1 GDDAPALAVAAE
13 ALLGAGAS
21 LDDGVDGLEVA
32 GVGGHGDVDAPA
44 AGEGALAGVPLVVLH
59 IAAAVGVVLFPVILE
74 LGEDLLIRL
83 SEDVIEDVEPAAVGH
98 AEDDFLS
105 AEACGVL
112 DGGVEQ
118 GDGALGALEAESLV
132 AGVSLAEEAFEDLGL
147 EELAEDMGPLAA
159 LQM

>member
-1 GDDAPALAVAAE
+1 ALAVAAE
-13 ALLGAGAS
+13 PLLGPGAA
-21 LDDGVDGLEVA
+21 LDHRVHGLQVA
-32 GVGGHGDVDAPA
+32 GVGGHGDADLPA
-44 AGEGALAGVPLVVLH
+44 AGAGALAGVPLVVLH
-59 IAAAVGVVLFPVILE
+59 IAAAVGIVLFPVILE
-74 LGEDLLIRL
+74 LGEDLFIGLA
-83 SEDVIEDVEPAAVGH
+83 EDVIEDVEPAAVRH

-118 GDGALGALEAESLV
+118 GNGALGALEAESLV
-132 AGVSLAEEAFEDLGL
+132 AGVALAEEAFEDLGL